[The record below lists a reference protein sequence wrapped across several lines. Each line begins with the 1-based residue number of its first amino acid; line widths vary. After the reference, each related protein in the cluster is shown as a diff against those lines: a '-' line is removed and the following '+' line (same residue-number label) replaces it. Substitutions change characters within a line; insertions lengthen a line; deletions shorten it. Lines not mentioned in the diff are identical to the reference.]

1 MKKIVIIA
9 AMQEEMDE
17 IRKIMAD
24 VCTKDIYEMRVY
36 EGRINNKECV
46 LVKCGVGKVNAARST
61 QILIDN
67 YDVDFIIN
75 VGSAR

>member
-9 AMQEEMDE
+9 AMQEEMNE
-17 IRKIMAD
+17 IRKIMID
-24 VCTKDIYEMRVY
+24 VTTKYIYEMRVY

-46 LVKCGVGKVNAARST
+46 LVKCGVGKVNAARNT

-67 YDVDFIIN
+67 YDIDFVIN

>member
-17 IRKIMAD
+17 IRKIMTN
-24 VCTKDIYEMRVY
+24 VTIKDIYEMRVY
-36 EGRINNKECV
+36 EGMINDKECV

-67 YDVDFIIN
+67 YDVDFVIN

>member
-17 IRKIMAD
+17 IRKIMTN
-24 VCTKDIYEMRVY
+24 VTIKDIYEMRVY
-36 EGRINNKECV
+36 EGRINDKECV
-46 LVKCGVGKVNAARST
+46 LVKCGIGKVNAARST

-67 YDVDFIIN
+67 YDVDFVIN

>member
-17 IRKIMAD
+17 IRKIMTN
-24 VCTKDIYEMRVY
+24 VTIKDIYEMRVY
-36 EGRINNKECV
+36 EGMINDKECV
-46 LVKCGVGKVNAARST
+46 LVKCGIGKVNAARST

-67 YDVDFIIN
+67 YDVDFVIN